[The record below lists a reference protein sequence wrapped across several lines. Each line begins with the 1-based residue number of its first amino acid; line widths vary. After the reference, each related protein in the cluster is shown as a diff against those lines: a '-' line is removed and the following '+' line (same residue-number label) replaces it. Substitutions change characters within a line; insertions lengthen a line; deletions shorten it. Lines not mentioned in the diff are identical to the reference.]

1 MEQKV
6 NIPAEETKE
15 NIKKL
20 FDSKDKVTKIN
31 ENNNEKIIPINE
43 INKKWDMN
51 DRIIDLF
58 IKNIGTDQELRKT
71 YAVIL
76 MIILSIELVAL
87 IVIFILKG
95 RSILNY
101 SDTTFNIFITGGI
114 AEVFILVKVIVEYLF
129 KDNLT
134 NALNIILENNNP
146 TKRYI
151 DNYNKNK
158 IKSKDEKNYQ

>member
-1 MEQKV
+1 MKTKV
-6 NIPAEETKE
+6 NIPAEEAKE
-15 NIKKL
+15 NIKRI

-58 IKNIGTDQELRKT
+58 IKNIGTDQDLRKK

-76 MIILSIELVAL
+76 IIILSIELIAL
-87 IVIFILKG
+87 ILIFVFKG
-95 RSILNY
+95 LNILNY
-101 SDTTFNIFITGGI
+101 SDSTFNLFITGGI
-114 AEVFILVKVIVEYLF
+114 AEIFILVKVIVEYLF

-146 TKRYI
+146 IKRYTS
-151 DNYNKNK
+151 NYNKNK
-158 IKSKDEKNYQ
+158 IKSKDKEN